1 MAGLT
6 KDYRIDAN
14 KRYFASAAIGVIRG
28 YILRNAEGAEV
39 SWSLRPIPAME
50 NAGCPVY
57 AAD

>member
-39 SWSLRPIPAME
+39 SWSLRPKPAME
-50 NAGCPVY
+50 NAG
-57 AAD
+57 

>member
-39 SWSLRPIPAME
+39 SWILGPKPVLER
-50 NAGCPVY
+50 AG
-57 AAD
+57 